1 MARVPAE
8 EINFL
13 CIINRCSWLLF
24 GLGTAHA
31 RINSYTLSFVAKSSM
46 TFYFLFFVF
55 SNQAKSVRE
64 KNNNSDLVLLSLETA
79 LDQQLTLAKFFCK
92 NTP

>member
-1 MARVPAE
+1 MARVPVE

-13 CIINRCSWLLF
+13 CIINRCAWLLF

-31 RINSYTLSFVAKSSM
+31 RINSYSLCFDAKSSM
-46 TFYFLFFVF
+46 TFYLLFFLFSLTRLKV
-55 SNQAKSVRE
+55 SGK
-64 KNNNSDLVLLSLETA
+64 KNNSDLVLLSLETA

>member
-1 MARVPAE
+1 
-8 EINFL
+8 
-13 CIINRCSWLLF
+13 
-24 GLGTAHA
+24 
-31 RINSYTLSFVAKSSM
+31 M